1 VTKKDSIS
9 LVPYM
14 TNYSQLYF
22 RRMTGGYSEGFNMS
36 EVMKS
41 RGKRPGFF
49 EVPSDQH
56 QIRESD
62 AVASLS

>member
-1 VTKKDSIS
+1 
-9 LVPYM
+9 
-14 TNYSQLYF
+14 
-22 RRMTGGYSEGFNMS
+22 MTGGYSEGFNMS

-62 AVASLS
+62 AVASLSWYTNIPKKKESK

>member
-1 VTKKDSIS
+1 
-9 LVPYM
+9 M

-62 AVASLS
+62 DVASLS